1 MKFTKDDFEEYDGQY
16 FVGHVV
22 DVDGSPWVDEEQMEL
37 ILEELNDGVSDSDE
51 PVTFVVPGRKDVIF
65 TTLMPEND
73 LNYIHLN

>member
-1 MKFTKDDFEEYDGQY
+1 MRFTKDDFEEIDGQW

-22 DVDGSPWVDEEQMEL
+22 DIDGSPWVNEETLEL
-37 ILEELNDGVSDSDE
+37 VLEELNDGVSDGDE
-51 PVTFVVPGRKDVIF
+51 PVTFAVPNRKDIIF